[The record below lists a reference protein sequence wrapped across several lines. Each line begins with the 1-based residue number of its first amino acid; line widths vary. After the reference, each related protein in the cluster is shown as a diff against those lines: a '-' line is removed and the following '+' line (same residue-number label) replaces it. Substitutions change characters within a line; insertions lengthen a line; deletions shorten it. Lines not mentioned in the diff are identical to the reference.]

1 MFSKNSLESTLAKC
15 KNPKQNTNKKQ
26 RNRNRL
32 RLSNGKREK
41 LRKQKN
47 VRSKKKLICQ
57 ARRSKNFKELEKLS
71 RKNSKAT
78 NTTKN
83 EISKKLSNYIQQ
95 QLKLILVNFFTTPIW
110 QLFSSNKKSTTK
122 RLNSVILRFQR
133 LERAHTISSN
143 SLKLLLARLLL
154 LKKMASFRMRLILM
168 LRHYSKT
175 TIQQ

>member
-1 MFSKNSLESTLAKC
+1 MAKC

-41 LRKQKN
+41 LRRQEN

-57 ARRSKNFKELEKLS
+57 ARKSKNSKELEKLS

-83 EISKKLSNYIQQ
+83 EILKELSNYIKQ

-110 QLFSSNKKSTTK
+110 QLFLSNKRSTTK

-143 SLKLLLARLLL
+143 SLKSLLARLLL